1 MDRYN
6 RRLLAEAVGHCATGV
21 AAVILSAAN
30 VPDEQI
36 AADCGV
42 SAATIWRWKTGT
54 HPPRGDGGLRLG
66 LRLRELL
73 PVAVAN
79 LRQEEEAAQVLR
91 QKADEYEEAIQMV
104 KALAP
109 AA

>member
-30 VPDEQI
+30 VPDDQI
-36 AADCGV
+36 AAECGV
-42 SAATIWRWKTGT
+42 SAATIWRWKTGLN
-54 HPPRGDGGLRLG
+54 PPRGNGGLQLG
-66 LRLRELL
+66 RRLRELL
-73 PVAVAN
+73 PVALAN
-79 LRQEEEAAQVLR
+79 LRQEEEAVEVLR
-91 QKADEYEEAIQMV
+91 QKADEYDEAIQMV
-104 KALAP
+104 RALSP